1 MRASMTIEGARAHLK
16 CLPSGLFTVLGLSFV
31 KFQELLVEAEKV
43 YVRKEA
49 QLLRTEVC
57 AAARALGTFGDDL
70 LPLLEEDFRRFAP
83 AARVF
88 RGASRCAEE
97 LCRGLGDEEAVRSAV
112 QELLFHVQGCYCEV
126 CPLAT
131 PSQQRGMTGSHQVV
145 HFESSHPPSTD
156 YPLISPLRSSRSDL
170 LTWLAVWNSFRT
182 RTNLLHPC
190 FSGRWQRRCASLCSK
205 GDPRVSGLAA
215 GFPEATVRVVALTFS
230 A

>member
-1 MRASMTIEGARAHLK
+1 MCALSLYPLSRIKSGARSNLGVDEDRPCNERGRRAAFHRAPRPALFGVGAPESSRIPRRANGWNARCSSRTSESSVLDDGEQHAVRASMTIESARAHLK

-43 YVRKEA
+43 YVR
-49 QLLRTEVC
+49 EVC

-112 QELLFHVQGCYCEV
+112 QELLLHVQGCYSEV
-126 CPLAT
+126 CPWPL
-131 PSQQRGMTGSHQVV
+131 
-145 HFESSHPPSTD
+145 PPS
-156 YPLISPLRSSRSDL
+156 
-170 LTWLAVWNSFRT
+170 
-182 RTNLLHPC
+182 
-190 FSGRWQRRCASLCSK
+190 SG
-205 GDPRVSGLAA
+205 V
-215 GFPEATVRVVALTFS
+215 
-230 A
+230 